1 MNEFIA
7 WDKEKKIFV
16 PQGEIVFSF
25 YEDTRVI
32 VTPNCMEY
40 IGDTC
45 HDNYNENRFIIFKDI
60 GLKDINGKSI
70 YADSSIVEFEHKDKK
85 LQGFFR
91 YSKMRLSYVIED
103 LYNDMGEMV
112 YDGSQNNFKIIDT
125 MQEAELWKL

>member
-1 MNEFIA
+1 MNEFIV
-7 WDKEKKIFV
+7 WYSSDV
-16 PQGEIVFSF
+16 
-25 YEDTRVI
+25 
-32 VTPNCMEY
+32 
-40 IGDTC
+40 
-45 HDNYNENRFIIFKDI
+45 NENKFSEEFTLEQLIKQDHLDYISDSKMLKNYKVDSI
-60 GLKDINGKSI
+60 NSGVGLKDINGKSI

-125 MQEAELWKL
+125 IQENKLGLMK

>member
-1 MNEFIA
+1 MIEANKILEILDGIDQEEDYNINGWWEDHCGADFG
-7 WDKEKKIFV
+7 KEKLK
-16 PQGEIVFSF
+16 ELL
-25 YEDTRVI
+25 D
-32 VTPNCMEY
+32 Y
-40 IGDTC
+40 IELEK
-45 HDNYNENRFIIFKDI
+45 NDI

-112 YDGSQNNFKIIDT
+112 YDGSQNNFKTIDT
-125 MQEAELWKL
+125 IQENKLGLMK